1 MSLPTRRKYATEIRT
16 ITFDFSEKMDVAG
29 GETISTVAI
38 SVPGGITSSAPST
51 AGPLISTRIGGGTAG
66 QDYDI
71 SCEVTTSGTQTLRLV
86 FTLEVR
92 SDAN

>member
-1 MSLPTRRKYATEIRT
+1 MSLPTRPKYPTEVRT

-51 AGPLISTRIGGGTAG
+51 AGPLVSTRIGGGSSG

-71 SCEVTTSGTQTLRLV
+71 ACEITTSLSQTLRLV
-86 FTLEVR
+86 FTQEVR
-92 SDAN
+92 DDAN